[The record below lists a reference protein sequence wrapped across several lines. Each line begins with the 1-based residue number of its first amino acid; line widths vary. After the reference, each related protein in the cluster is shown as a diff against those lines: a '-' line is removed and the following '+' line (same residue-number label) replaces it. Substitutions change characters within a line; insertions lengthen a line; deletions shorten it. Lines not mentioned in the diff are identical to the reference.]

1 MKQNILLTLLL
12 CLFIQIG
19 WAQNNPTTI
28 AYITQYKAIAMKEM
42 KRTGVPA
49 SITLAQAILESNSGE
64 SNLAKNHNN
73 HFGIKC
79 KSDWTGAK
87 AYQDDDAKQE
97 CFRAYD
103 AAEISFKDHS
113 NFLKNR
119 PNYVSLFLL
128 DPVDDTAWAY
138 GLKKAGYATAADYPK
153 KLLKII
159 DDYELAQYNFPEL
172 ENEIEVEEEGVKTPS
187 DVPVNKVIADTPA
200 KKTPSDTVANKVV
213 IDTPVN
219 KIMTDTS
226 VRSLNKPSGIAQMN
240 TVENLA
246 PLPTKALP
254 APQKD
259 AIKKDTIQKEMT
271 TVVEK
276 TQTAPIKIIDTTKAS
291 VEPEPTVAKQPTYN
305 YPEGRFRINQ
315 VPVILGKESMSYI
328 EIALQYNVP
337 LYKLFEY
344 NEIKASTLLERDQLI
359 FLAPKKKE
367 GATSFHIVK
376 YNTSLHE
383 ISQLEGVQL
392 SLLKLYNPQLTDPVK
407 EGTQVLLFKQKDNN
421 TVINKDNSLLFN
433 KRKK

>member
-1 MKQNILLTLLL
+1 MKQPIRLLL
-12 CLFIQIG
+12 ILCMTFQIG
-19 WAQNNPTTI
+19 WAQNNAITI
-28 AYITQYKAIAMKEM
+28 AYIAQYKTIAMKEM

-103 AAEISFKDHS
+103 AAEVSFKDHS

-119 PNYVSLFLL
+119 PNYVDLFLL

-138 GLKKAGYATAADYPK
+138 GLKKAGYATASDYPK

-172 ENEIEVEEEGVKTPS
+172 ENEIETEEAPVKKVIVDTVVNKVVN
-187 DVPVNKVIADTPA
+187 DAPVNKQIT
-200 KKTPSDTVANKVV
+200 
-213 IDTPVN
+213 DTPV
-219 KIMTDTS
+219 K
-226 VRSLNKPSGIAQMN
+226 SLNKPAGIAQMN
-240 TVENLA
+240 TQESFT

-254 APQKD
+254 KQTLPAPQ
-259 AIKKDTIQKEMT
+259 KDTIQKDTSKKEVI
-271 TVVEK
+271 TVVQT
-276 TQTAPIKIIDTTKAS
+276 TQKEALKIDSSKATS
-291 VEPEPTVAKQPTYN
+291 NTLLIVSKKPAYN
-305 YPEGRFRINQ
+305 YPEGQFRINQ
-315 VPVILGKESMSYI
+315 VPVILGKEKMSFI
-328 EIALQYNVP
+328 EIALKYKVP

-344 NEIKASTLLERDQLI
+344 NDIKASILLERDQLI
-359 FLAPKKKE
+359 FLAPKKKI
-367 GATSFHIVK
+367 GGTSFHIVK
-376 YNTSLHE
+376 YSCSLQE

-392 SLLKLYNPQLTDPVK
+392 SLLKLYNPQLVEPLK
-407 EGTQVLLFKQKDNN
+407 EGTQV
-421 TVINKDNSLLFN
+421 ILFN
-433 KRKK
+433 KKK

>member
-19 WAQNNPTTI
+19 WTQNNATTI
-28 AYITQYKAIAMKEM
+28 AYIAQFKTIAMKEM

-87 AYQDDDAKQE
+87 AFQDDDAKQE

-103 AAEISFKDHS
+103 AAEVSFKDHS

-119 PNYVSLFLL
+119 PNYVDLFLL
-128 DPVDDTAWAY
+128 DPVDDTAWVY
-138 GLKKAGYATAADYPK
+138 GLKKAGYATASDYPK

-172 ENEIEVEEEGVKTPS
+172 ENEIETEEAPE
-187 DVPVNKVIADTPA
+187 
-200 KKTPSDTVANKVV
+200 KKAVV
-213 IDTPVN
+213 DTPVN
-219 KIMTDTS
+219 KVLVDTPIKKELTDTPITK
-226 VRSLNKPSGIAQMN
+226 VVVDTPVKSLNKPVGIAQMN
-240 TVENLA
+240 PTDNLA

-254 APQKD
+254 KQLLPSQTLPAPQ
-259 AIKKDTIQKEMT
+259 KDTIQKDTSKKEVI
-271 TVVEK
+271 TVVQT
-276 TQTAPIKIIDTTKAS
+276 TQREPVKIDSTKAS
-291 VEPEPTVAKQPTYN
+291 TIELPVVSKKPSYN
-305 YPEGRFRINQ
+305 YPEGQFRINQ
-315 VPVILGKESMSYI
+315 VPVILGKEKMSLI
-328 EIALQYNVP
+328 EIALKYKVP

-344 NEIKASTLLERDQLI
+344 NDIKASNLLDRDQLI
-359 FLAPKKKE
+359 FLARKKKV
-367 GATSFHIVK
+367 GAASFHIVK
-376 YNTSLHE
+376 HNSSLQE

-392 SLLKLYNPQLTDPVK
+392 SLLKLYNPQLVEPLK
-407 EGTQVLLFKQKDNN
+407 EGTQV
-421 TVINKDNSLLFN
+421 ILFN
-433 KRKK
+433 KKK

>member
-1 MKQNILLTLLL
+1 MKQNILLTLLF

-87 AYQDDDAKQE
+87 TYQDDDAKQE

-103 AAEISFKDHS
+103 AAEASFKDHS

-119 PNYVSLFLL
+119 PNYVDLFLL

-138 GLKKAGYATAADYPK
+138 GLKKAGYATASDYPK

-172 ENEIEVEEEGVKTPS
+172 ENEIETEEAPVKKVMVDTVVNKVVN
-187 DVPVNKVIADTPA
+187 DAPVNKQIT
-200 KKTPSDTVANKVV
+200 
-213 IDTPVN
+213 DTPV
-219 KIMTDTS
+219 K
-226 VRSLNKPSGIAQMN
+226 SLNKPAGIAQMN
-240 TVENLA
+240 TQESLT

-254 APQKD
+254 KQTLPAPQ
-259 AIKKDTIQKEMT
+259 KDTIQKDTSKKEVI
-271 TVVEK
+271 TVVQT
-276 TQTAPIKIIDTTKAS
+276 TQKEALKIDSSKATSNTLPIVSKKPA
-291 VEPEPTVAKQPTYN
+291 YN
-305 YPEGRFRINQ
+305 YPEGQFRINQ
-315 VPVILGKESMSYI
+315 VPVILGKEKMSFI
-328 EIALQYNVP
+328 EIALKYKVP

-344 NEIKASTLLERDQLI
+344 NDIKASNLLESDQLI
-359 FLAPKKKE
+359 FLAPKKKA
-367 GATSFHIVK
+367 GAASFHIVK
-376 YNTSLHE
+376 YPTSLQE

-392 SLLKLYNPQLTDPVK
+392 SLLKSYNPQLVEPLK
-407 EGTQVLLFKQKDNN
+407 EGTQV
-421 TVINKDNSLLFN
+421 ILFN
-433 KRKK
+433 KKK

>member
-1 MKQNILLTLLL
+1 MKQTLLLTLIL
-12 CLFIQIG
+12 CLFIHSG

-49 SITLAQAILESNSGE
+49 SITLAQAIVESNSGE

-87 AYQDDDAKQE
+87 TYQDDDTKQE
-97 CFRAYD
+97 CFRVYES
-103 AAEISFKDHS
+103 AELSFKDHS

-119 PNYVSLFLL
+119 PNYVALFLL

-138 GLKKAGYATAADYPK
+138 GLKKAGYATAPDYPK

-172 ENEIEVEEEGVKTPS
+172 ENEVEEEEAST
-187 DVPVNKVIADTPA
+187 KVLA
-200 KKTPSDTVANKVV
+200 
-213 IDTPVN
+213 DTPVN
-219 KIMTDTS
+219 KVLTDTPINK
-226 VRSLNKPSGIAQMN
+226 VIVDTPVKSLNKPSGIAQMN
-240 TVENLA
+240 TSANLT
-246 PLPTKALP
+246 PLPTKSLP
-254 APQKD
+254 SEILPTLV
-259 AIKKDTIQKEMT
+259 KDTLKKEVITLVQTTQKEA
-271 TVVEK
+271 VK
-276 TQTAPIKIIDTTKAS
+276 IDTTIAKIQ
-291 VEPEPTVAKQPTYN
+291 PEPTVSKKPAYN

-315 VPVILGKESMSYI
+315 VPVILGKENMSFI
-328 EIALQYNVP
+328 EIALKYNVP

-344 NEIKASTLLERDQLI
+344 NEIEQSNLLDRDQLI
-359 FLAPKKKE
+359 FLAPKKKL
-367 GATSFHIVK
+367 GATSFHIAK

-383 ISQLEGVQL
+383 ISQLEGIQL
-392 SLLKLYNPQLTDPVK
+392 HLLKQYNPQLKDPVK
-407 EGTQVLLFKQKDNN
+407 EGTQVLLFKQKDNSP
-421 TVINKDNSLLFN
+421 VIKKDNSLLFN

>member
-1 MKQNILLTLLL
+1 MA
-12 CLFIQIG
+12 IQTG
-19 WAQNNPTTI
+19 WTQNNSTTI
-28 AYITQYKAIAMKEM
+28 AYITQFKAIAMKEM

-49 SITLAQAILESNSGE
+49 SITLAQAIVESNSGE

-87 AYQDDDAKQE
+87 TYQDDDAKQE

-103 AAEISFKDHS
+103 AAELSYKDHS

-119 PNYVSLFLL
+119 PNYVDLFLL

-172 ENEIEVEEEGVKTPS
+172 ENEIEVEEEAST
-187 DVPVNKVIADTPA
+187 KVLADTP
-200 KKTPSDTVANKVV
+200 VIKVL
-213 IDTPVN
+213 IDTPV
-219 KIMTDTS
+219 K
-226 VRSLNKPSGIAQMN
+226 SLNKPLGIAQKN
-240 TVENLA
+240 STDLLA
-246 PLPTKALP
+246 PLPTKQLP
-254 APQKD
+254 IIPSPAVQKD
-259 AIKKDTIQKEMT
+259 TLKKEVITAVQTTQKE
-271 TVVEK
+271 TVKIDSVKES
-276 TQTAPIKIIDTTKAS
+276 TMHPTAIS
-291 VEPEPTVAKQPTYN
+291 NQPKYN

-315 VPVILGKESMSYI
+315 VPVILGKENMSFI
-328 EIALQYNVP
+328 DIAIKYNVA

-344 NEIKASTLLERDQLI
+344 NELKPSNLLDKDQLI
-359 FLAPKKKE
+359 FLAPKKKA

-376 YNTSLHE
+376 YNSSLHE
-383 ISQLEGVQL
+383 ISKLEGIQL
-392 SLLKLYNPQLTDPVK
+392 SALKLYNPQLTDPVK
-407 EGTQVLLFKQKDNN
+407 EGTQVLLFKQKDINP
-421 TVINKDNSLLFN
+421 VIKKDNSLLFN